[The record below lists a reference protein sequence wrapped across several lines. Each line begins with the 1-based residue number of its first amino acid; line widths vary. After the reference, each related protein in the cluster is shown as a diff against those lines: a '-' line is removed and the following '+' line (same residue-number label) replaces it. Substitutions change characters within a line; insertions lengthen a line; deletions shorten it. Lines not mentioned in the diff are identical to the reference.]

1 MNKNTKAYRKCLKC
15 DIFFVSSSA
24 ANRICNSCSR
34 KNSKIFNGKITN
46 RKPVNTKNTQ
56 D

>member
-1 MNKNTKAYRKCLKC
+1 MIKNTKGYRKCLKC
-15 DIFFVSSSA
+15 DCLFASSSA
-24 ANRICNSCSR
+24 SNRICNSCSR

-46 RKPVNTKNTQ
+46 RQPINTKNTQ